1 MADWQGLVSRDK
13 WSIWI
18 WIIAATTVF
27 AFIMIFT
34 GLLYGI
40 TLAIPHLLYIPVVI
54 AAYMYPRRG
63 FLFATIVGILYIS
76 LVVSMTGYDL
86 LVSLEAVA
94 RAVVIIVIGWVVAWL
109 SRRAREREIL
119 YKGLFDHSEAGALLI
134 GDEPSD
140 FTVLEANETAQRLIG
155 TSSGRLAGIPLR
167 SFWEDEAKCR
177 HFIKRVISE
186 RKVEAFEAILRT
198 DAGRKKTV
206 LISAGLVAND
216 RIILSFID
224 ITSRLKAEDALRAA
238 NDKLNLLSAISV
250 DHLHKNVDAVLEV
263 VQEALSADIDI
274 SPRVFFEKIRNLA
287 YTISRHLLLTESYRD
302 LGNYPPAWHNVQE
315 LCRQLSA
322 TTPCPEGSL
331 RAYAERLEIYAD
343 RLFPEVIGHILE
355 NAFRHGNP
363 ETRITVAYRTGPDG
377 ADLIIED
384 NGPGIAD
391 ELKETIFNY
400 DSGKHPGI
408 GLFICRQVLEVTWMT
423 IREKGTPGKGAR
435 FIIHI
440 PEGCFRIATDRDGKD
455 LSARPPHPPNES
467 VLVREI
473 VPSEFSLADTLWVP
487 YHGMTGD
494 PVLDRIFMVFDKGE
508 AVSAARVRR
517 HPDGWEMEGVYTPD
531 AFRGYGY
538 ARKVCEELVA
548 AARFET
554 MYMFAVS
561 HLSVF
566 YGSLGFVPIPE
577 SQLPPTIRSRYS
589 WAEGNMEG
597 AMVCPMKREADP
609 L

>member
-1 MADWQGLVSRDK
+1 MADWQGLVSRST

-18 WIIAATTVF
+18 IAITTVF
-27 AFIMIFT
+27 AFIMIFS

-40 TLAIPHLLYIPVVI
+40 TQAIPHLLYIPVVI
-54 AAYMYPRRG
+54 AAYLYPRRG
-63 FLFATIVGILYIS
+63 FLFATVVGVLYIA
-76 LVVSMTGYDL
+76 LVISMTGYDL
-86 LVSLEAVA
+86 LASLEAVA

-109 SRRAREREIL
+109 SQRAREREIL

-134 GDEPSD
+134 GGGPSD
-140 FTVLEANETAQRLIG
+140 FTVLEANETAERLIG
-155 TSSGRLAGIPLR
+155 ISSGRAAGTPLR
-167 SFWEDEAKCR
+167 SFWEDESDYR
-177 HFIKRVISE
+177 NFVEIVHSE
-186 RKVEAFEAILRT
+186 KGVEAFEAVFRT
-198 DAGRKKTV
+198 EDGRKKTI
-206 LISAGLVAND
+206 LLSAGIVSGE

-224 ITSRLKAEDALRAA
+224 ITSRLKAESALKAA

-263 VQEALSADIDI
+263 VQQALSADTDI
-274 SPRVFFEKIRNLA
+274 SCRGFFERIRSLA

-315 LCRQLSA
+315 CCRQVSAGLS
-322 TTPCPEGSL
+322 CPEGSL
-331 RAYAERLEIYAD
+331 RIYAERLEIYAD
-343 RLFPEVIGHILE
+343 LLFPEVIGHILE
-355 NAFRHGNP
+355 NAVRHGSP
-363 ETRITVAYRTGPDG
+363 GTHITVAYRTAPDG
-377 ADLIIED
+377 VDLIIED
-384 NGPGIAD
+384 NGPGIPD

-423 IREKGTPGKGAR
+423 IREHGIPGKGAR
-435 FIIHI
+435 FIIHV
-440 PEGCFRIATDRDGKD
+440 PEGCFRIATDRTGKD
-455 LSARPPHPPNES
+455 LSAQPLPPPPDGMLARE
-467 VLVREI
+467 LV
-473 VPSEFSLADTLWVP
+473 PAEFSLADTLWVP

-494 PVLDRIFMVFDKGE
+494 PVVDRIFMVFDKGE

-531 AFRGYGY
+531 IFRGHGY
-538 ARKVCEELVA
+538 ARMVCEELVA

-561 HLSVF
+561 HLSEF

-597 AMVCPMKREADP
+597 AMVCPMKRDADP